1 MSEIVDSNSLTLK
14 DYGINELLSKEAMY
28 VSWLEVEK
36 AVAQAQGELGI
47 IPEEVANAIKQKAQY
62 QNINWEKVNTLYLK
76 QGHSFYPFVEV
87 LSASCGEAGKYV
99 HFGITTQNVQ
109 QTGEFL
115 VAKEIN
121 SRILIM
127 ISDILENLA
136 ELANKYSSALMPGRT
151 HGRHAVPITFGYK
164 VATWISEVLG
174 ATQRLKN
181 FHNSGFTSMCGGAVG
196 AYNALGER
204 GPELNDR
211 VGAILGLTPM
221 DVPSRNI
228 HSSILEYINELAM
241 VVNPINRIAEE
252 VYLTS
257 LREIGELSETYVEGQ
272 IGSSTMPQKINPK
285 LSKGI
290 IANSEKLYSIVG
302 SLYYASARPFEADS
316 STNMLLDDQLR
327 TAMGLTKEV
336 LMRAEKLT
344 KTIQVNS
351 NQMEKNAFLTQGLDN
366 TENIM
371 INLAK
376 MIGRPKA
383 HEIVYKIAMQ
393 SEREGTSFSDNVL
406 ANEVLNK
413 YFSLNELKSMLNPKN
428 YIGLSVEIAKSQA
441 KKATDQAFILRQ
453 LYLN

>member
-1 MSEIVDSNSLTLK
+1 
-14 DYGINELLSKEAMY
+14 
-28 VSWLEVEK
+28 
-36 AVAQAQGELGI
+36 
-47 IPEEVANAIKQKAQY
+47 
-62 QNINWEKVNTLYLK
+62 
-76 QGHSFYPFVEV
+76 
-87 LSASCGEAGKYV
+87 
-99 HFGITTQNVQ
+99 
-109 QTGEFL
+109 
-115 VAKEIN
+115 
-121 SRILIM
+121 
-127 ISDILENLA
+127 
-136 ELANKYSSALMPGRT
+136 
-151 HGRHAVPITFGYK
+151 
-164 VATWISEVLG
+164 
-174 ATQRLKN
+174 
-181 FHNSGFTSMCGGAVG
+181 
-196 AYNALGER
+196 
-204 GPELNDR
+204 
-211 VGAILGLTPM
+211 
-221 DVPSRNI
+221 
-228 HSSILEYINELAM
+228 
-241 VVNPINRIAEE
+241 
-252 VYLTS
+252 
-257 LREIGELSETYVEGQ
+257 
-272 IGSSTMPQKINPK
+272 MPQKINPK

-393 SEREGTSFSDNVL
+393 SEHEGTSFSDNVL
-406 ANEVLNK
+406 ANEVLNR